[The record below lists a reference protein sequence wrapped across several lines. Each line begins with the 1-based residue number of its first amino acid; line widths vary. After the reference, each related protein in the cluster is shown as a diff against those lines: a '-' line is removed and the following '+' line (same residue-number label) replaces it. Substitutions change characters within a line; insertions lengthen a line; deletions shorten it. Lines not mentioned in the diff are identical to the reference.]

1 MAHDLKTIHISDDSD
16 IAPILKQADG
26 RPVRLEKGGVTYR
39 LSRQS
44 ASVTASYDPAA
55 VRRAVRAAAGSLT
68 PEEGEALK
76 AYIYKAREEGSRPAD
91 RP

>member
-16 IAPILKQADG
+16 IAPILKEADG

-39 LSRQS
+39 LSREGV
-44 ASVTASYDPAA
+44 SVAAGYDPAA
-55 VRRAVRAAAGSLT
+55 VRRAVRAAAGTLT

-76 AYIYKAREEGSRPAD
+76 AYIYKARDA
-91 RP
+91 